1 MIVESVRI
9 SEPARQQL
17 IRLKAKTGI
26 TQWNVLCR
34 WALARSLAEP
44 SAPPV
49 EHREGPPAIEIAW
62 KVFAG
67 TLADLLEAAVRMRL
81 AQQRSCLPAVSEQEF
96 FHLHLHRGIS
106 YLAASIQRSPADL
119 LVLANQEN
127 QTMSLTATV
136 GIEVH
141 PAHQFDGV

>member
-26 TQWNVLCR
+26 TQWNILCR

-67 TLADLLEAAVRMRL
+67 TLAGPLEAATHMRF
-81 AQQRSCLPAVSEQEF
+81 AQQHPSMPEISEQDF

-106 YLAASIQRSPADL
+106 YLASSVQRSISD
-119 LVLANQEN
+119 VLYLIR
-127 QTMSLTATV
+127 T
-136 GIEVH
+136 
-141 PAHQFDGV
+141 D